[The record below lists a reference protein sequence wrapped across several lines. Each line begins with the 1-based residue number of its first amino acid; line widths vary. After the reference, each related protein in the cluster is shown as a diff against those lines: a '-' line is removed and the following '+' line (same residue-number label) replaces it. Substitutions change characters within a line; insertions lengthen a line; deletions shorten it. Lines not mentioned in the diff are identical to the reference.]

1 MTGHPALGHVAW
13 ENYSH
18 QSLWDMVDAADPHA
32 VMDRSTDLSTLAAT
46 MGDDTEHV
54 RALLQRLLSTWD
66 GPAAD
71 QTAAAVR
78 PVLDWAAQAATTA
91 SEIAS
96 RLGQYAEAIDTARK
110 NMPAPVDYQQI
121 DAAAVGGT
129 VTVNGDLDLHRSEL
143 TAMAHGDTATAAQAE
158 AKKAEAVKVMR
169 HYEHASAGA
178 YHGLPTF
185 TKPPKMA
192 GLPTTTPT
200 PEPPPVVTPEPPVL
214 PQPIGPVGPGDPH
227 DPTAPGSNPVPGGQQ
242 SGSTTLSSF
251 AGPVGPGGGGV
262 IGGQGGF
269 GGIGGG
275 VGTVGLPGLS
285 GLSGGVAGAGPASAA
300 AAPIGGF
307 AANTEG
313 QLGRM
318 AGAEAAAEGE
328 GGWTGFGPMGQGG
341 GRGFD
346 RDGEHRDRYAGK
358 PDLFGELPAAYP
370 PVLGL

>member
-1 MTGHPALGHVAW
+1 MTSHPALGHVAW

-78 PVLDWAAQAATTA
+78 PVLDWAAHAATTA

-96 RLGQYAEAIDTARK
+96 RLGQYAEAINTARED
-110 NMPAPVDYQQI
+110 MPAPVDYQQV
-121 DAAAVGGT
+121 DAAAAGGT
-129 VTVNGDLDLHRSEL
+129 VSLSGDLDLRRSEL
-143 TAMAHGDTATAAQAE
+143 TAMAHGHTATAAQAD
-158 AKKAEAVKVMR
+158 AKKTEAVKVMR
-169 HYEHASAGA
+169 HYEHASAAA

-185 TKPPKMA
+185 PKPPKMA
-192 GLPTTTPT
+192 GLPTTTPAS
-200 PEPPPVVTPEPPVL
+200 EPPPVVTPEPPVL
-214 PQPIGPVGPGDPH
+214 SPPVGPVNPH
-227 DPTAPGSNPVPGGQQ
+227 DPAGLGENPVPGVQQ
-242 SGSTTLSSF
+242 SGSTTLSGF
-251 AGPVGPGGGGV
+251 AGPVGPGAGGV
-262 IGGQGGF
+262 IGGQGGI

-275 VGTVGLPGLS
+275 IGTAGLPGLS
-285 GLSGGVAGAGPASAA
+285 GAVAGAGPASAA
-300 AAPIGGF
+300 ASPVGAF
-307 AANTEG
+307 AADTEA